1 MLWSEIRDVCVTAE
15 VVLDVEVSFPRLKLW
30 SKIRDVCVAAEVV
43 LDVEVSYGQK
53 LETSV

>member
-1 MLWSEIRDVCVTAE
+1 M
-15 VVLDVEVSFPRLKLW
+15 VLDVEVSFPRLKLW